1 MLGHVLRSPENSPA
15 HSALCFTVDSMN
27 NMKGRLGRHRISLFQ
42 IIQKDVE
49 MRNLNL
55 NNYYDI
61 LNLRQLAYDRT
72 VWRNM
77 Y

>member
-1 MLGHVLRSPENSPA
+1 
-15 HSALCFTVDSMN
+15 MN

-49 MRNLNL
+49 MRNLKL